1 MPEKCLRVLDGGSLC
16 DLERVGFGPSCPSH
30 AHCTVIS
37 LGTAICHAVARGTLG
52 DRPLQGVIHVLNRP
66 LSLLLHIFIIVTM

>member
-37 LGTAICHAVARGTLG
+37 LGTAICHAVARGTFG
-52 DRPLQGVIHVLNRP
+52 D
-66 LSLLLHIFIIVTM
+66 